1 MPLEPGLIGFAGLTS
16 LALAMKK
23 HRPGLDARIP
33 VSPLAVRILGWTLLG
48 LAAAVAVW
56 RFGAGMGVAAWLG
69 QLSVAGAALILLM
82 SWRPALAPRLA
93 LAALVCVPAL
103 GWL

>member
-23 HRPGLDARIP
+23 HRPGLNPRVALP
-33 VSPLAVRILGWTLLG
+33 PLAARGLGWALLG
-48 LAAAVAVW
+48 LAAAAAVW

-69 QLSVAGAALILLM
+69 QLSVAGAVLILLI
-82 SWRPALAPRLA
+82 SWRPRLAPPLA
-93 LAALVCVPAL
+93 LAALACAPVLA
-103 GWL
+103 WI